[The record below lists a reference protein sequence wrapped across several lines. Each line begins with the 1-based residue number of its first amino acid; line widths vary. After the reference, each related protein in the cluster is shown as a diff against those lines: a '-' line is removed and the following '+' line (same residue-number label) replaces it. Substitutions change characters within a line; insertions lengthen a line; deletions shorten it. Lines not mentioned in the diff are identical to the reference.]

1 MDSADLPAR
10 ARAFV
15 EHYFDGKALPVAL
28 GRLGRLTSVGLG
40 RSDRDGGRQVTGRV
54 ELRIEPVGAAP
65 FTLYAEPRSD
75 APHLAHTGAL
85 NISYTA
91 PDGRDDRR
99 FSQVSGALARYF
111 GQVEGLR
118 GPPDTDALFGPP
130 GDPLKL
136 AATDL
141 RARNKR
147 IEAIVFPTDA
157 CNLRCSYCIVPFGKN
172 TLSEAHIDR
181 IFALLQAA
189 EPDSI
194 GIGFLGG
201 EPMLHWPTVRAVSE
215 RFAAWWPSPQLSI
228 VTNGTFLKEEHADFF
243 AEHRFNI
250 TVSIDGAPD
259 SHLAHRVHQGAANA
273 AEDARLFDK
282 TLAAVDRLRAVDADL
297 HGNMVVTPQTVGR
310 LTENARWLW
319 DRGLT
324 VLTVSPAVG
333 VRWGDAVHVLRDQL
347 AAWGEAM
354 AGLIAGMGE
363 AERRVA
369 RGVIQWET
377 RRAWYFLGHGRFNPT
392 TRRLCFAP
400 DGRIFSDLYN
410 DATAAPLHLGH
421 LDAIDALCEL
431 PDGETTVPQAMFQ
444 VKAWEEPVLCD
455 VRRISTLLMN
465 ELIRLDA
472 TAFDGEPGVAELEGM
487 LPTEPAPIPE
497 G

>member
-1 MDSADLPAR
+1 MESADLPAR

-15 EHYFDGKALPVAL
+15 QHYFDGKPLPVAL

-40 RSDRDGGRQVTGRV
+40 RSDRQGGREVTGRV
-54 ELRIEPVGAAP
+54 ELRIEPQGAAP
-65 FTLYAEPRSD
+65 FLLYAEPRSD
-75 APHLAHTGAL
+75 APHLANTGAL

-91 PDGRDDRR
+91 PEAGDDPR
-99 FSQVSGALARYF
+99 FVQVSRALASYF
-111 GQVEGLR
+111 GKVEQLR
-118 GPPDTDALFGPP
+118 GRPDNDALFGPP
-130 GDPLKL
+130 GDPLKRASNDL
-136 AATDL
+136 AV
-141 RARNKR
+141 RNKR

-172 TLSEAHIDR
+172 TLTAAHIDR
-181 IFALLQAA
+181 MFDLLQRG
-189 EPDSI
+189 EPDSM

-201 EPMLHWPTVRAVSE
+201 EPMLHWPTIRDVTE

-243 AEHRFNI
+243 AEHAFNV
-250 TVSIDGAPD
+250 TVSIDGAPE
-259 SHLAHRVHQGAANA
+259 SHLHHRVNQGASNT
-273 AEDARLFDK
+273 AEDQRLFDK
-282 TLAAVDRLRAVDADL
+282 TLGAVDRLLAVNANL

-310 LTENARWLW
+310 LADNARWLW

-333 VRWGDAVHVLRDQL
+333 VRWGDAVWQLKDQL
-347 AAWGEAM
+347 AEWGEAM
-354 AGLIAGMGE
+354 VDLIAGMDE

-377 RRAWYFLGHGRFNPT
+377 RRAWYFLGNGRFNPT

-410 DATAAPLHLGH
+410 DATAEALHLGH
-421 LDAIDALCEL
+421 VDDLDGLCDL
-431 PDGETTVPQAMFQ
+431 PSGETTVPQAMFS

-465 ELIRLDA
+465 ELIGLEQR
-472 TAFDGEPGVAELEGM
+472 AFTDEPGVAELEGM
-487 LPTEPAPIPE
+487 LPLEPVAIPE